1 MNTKY
6 VCWLAVALVA
16 FLQAGCSDGEKEL
29 PVLGEVGQ
37 NYQFINQDSQWV
49 NQDTF
54 KGKVRVVDFFFTT
67 CPTICP
73 KMTSQML
80 RVHDALSGQPDFAL
94 LSHTIDIRHDSV
106 PVLRRY
112 AEGLGVASSD
122 WHMVTGEKEQIFE
135 MAKAYMV
142 SAAEDQAAPGGYMHS
157 GAFIL
162 LDRQNR
168 IRGYYD
174 GTSPEETNQL
184 IADIE
189 LLLE

>member
-94 LSHTIDIRHDSV
+94 LSHTIDTRHDSV